1 MKSKIHFFDEEP
13 KNKKRLAA
21 CYLRVSILSQV
32 RLGHG
37 LDIQEEQCKKYCQF
51 KKIDI
56 YKFYKDEAVTGVSK
70 YDDRKGLSK
79 LMQDA
84 KEGKFNTVVLY
95 SLDRMGRNLLMI
107 GNTIKELQEDLGL
120 EVFSCVEDLEL
131 STEEGK
137 LSMYMFAWISHLE
150 LTNIRVRLHQGI
162 KTRRTKDGYIGGRMV
177 YGYCRQDKHYI
188 IHEKQAA
195 IVAYIYDLYH
205 NQNISMNKIAEI
217 LTQYKVE
224 TPKKKTKKNEKW
236 NGNGIKYILCNYKKY
251 LGLEPINGNENGVCW
266 PKILDD
272 KYLFINENNKLKG
285 KIKLIKND
293 VETTE

>member
-1 MKSKIHFFDEEP
+1 MKSKINFFDDEP

-21 CYLRVSILSQV
+21 CYLRVSILAQA

-37 LDIQEEQCKKYCQF
+37 LDVQRSLCEKYCKF

-56 YKFYKDEAVTGVSK
+56 YKFYQDEAVTGISR
-70 YDDRKGLSK
+70 YDDRKDLSR

-137 LSMYMFAWISHLE
+137 LSMYMFAWVSHLE
-150 LTNIRVRLHQGI
+150 LTNIRTRLHQGI
-162 KTRRTKDGYIGGRMV
+162 KTRRIKDGYIGGPIV
-177 YGYCRQDKHYI
+177 YGYCRQDKKI
-188 IHEKQAA
+188 NIHEKNSI

-205 NQNISMNKIAEI
+205 FQNFPVNKIAEL
-217 LTQYKVE
+217 LTQYKIE
-224 TPKKKTKKNEKW
+224 TPQKKDKW
-236 NGNGIKYILCNYKKY
+236 TGNSIKYILNNYKKY
-251 LGLEPINGNENGVCW
+251 LGQEIINNNENNICW
-266 PKILDD
+266 PKILDN
-272 KYLFINENNKLKG
+272 KYFFINEDNKLKR
-285 KIKLIKND
+285 KNKSIKND
-293 VETTE
+293 VEVAK